1 MSLFIYDDIGH
12 GQLNMQLNKSDGDD
26 DGGEEEEEEEEMK
39 RKRRKREELQTW
51 SLCWL
56 LKHFVSRFFLFF
68 PSCVGWHKMA
78 ASGTAKMTRDMIS
91 ILAAW
96 LTVRK
101 LVSDTFKI

>member
-12 GQLNMQLNKSDGDD
+12 GQLNMQLNKSNGDDD

-51 SLCWL
+51 SLL
-56 LKHFVSRFFLFF
+56 LAVETFCFSFFFF
-68 PSCVGWHKMA
+68 SSFLCRLTQNGCRWDSK
-78 ASGTAKMTRDMIS
+78 KMTGDMIS

-96 LTVRK
+96 LTA
-101 LVSDTFKI
+101 SDTFKI